1 VVDVDG
7 HPGAA
12 LVAAGVQE
20 RAISDCPMLTS
31 TIQLRCLARS
41 AKGSKPAP
49 RAAAEHSRDFGLR
62 HPKPNCAAVPRG
74 STPWCSRAQAEELG
88 GRKAEKLA
96 DVGAFVAAAL
106 PGCVRVRD
114 LEAGCDLDPVMEH
127 LVAPIPVEREDSGSS
142 RRIIERRVW
151 HLSCRRR
158 RMSNCGYC
166 G

>member
-96 DVGAFVAAAL
+96 GADYFVGGPLVFLKRLL
-106 PGCVRVRD
+106 PT
-114 LEAGCDLDPVMEH
+114 
-127 LVAPIPVEREDSGSS
+127 
-142 RRIIERRVW
+142 
-151 HLSCRRR
+151 
-158 RMSNCGYC
+158 
-166 G
+166 